1 MRNGPNFASIIIRTE
16 FHGGKK
22 ARKQRDRRSSWIRE
36 LAAILHETGLTEI
49 EIEKEDVRLRVSRA
63 AAQAAP
69 APMRPAP
76 VPAAPARVERRR
88 TAAKPANHRAVPS
101 PMVGTAY
108 LAPSP
113 GAAPFVQKGDK
124 VREGQTLMIIEAMK
138 TMNPIAAP
146 RAGVVTEIFITDSQP
161 VEFGE
166 TLAIIE

>member
-1 MRNGPNFASIIIRTE
+1 MTE
-16 FHGGKK
+16 KK
-22 ARKQRDRRSSWIRE
+22 SENKEIESGWIRE

-49 EIEKEDVRLRVSRA
+49 EVEKGDVRLRVSRA
-63 AAQAAP
+63 ASAQIVHAAAP
-69 APMRPAP
+69 ATAAA
-76 VPAAPARVERRR
+76 VAESAPASPS
-88 TAAKPANHRAVPS
+88 PASHPGAVPS

-113 GAAPFVQKGDK
+113 GAEPFVRKGDQ

-146 RAGVVTEIFITDSQP
+146 RAGIVKEILVSDSQP

-166 TLAIIE
+166 PLAIIE